1 MSDSKESINWSESV
15 ANDPKHRPQ
24 VLTAPSTTV
33 RKEWSRRPQEAHLMD
48 GDMVRRLTVE
58 EISVIQGFPVSWFE
72 GLQLSENDKIALLG
86 NAVPPPVSQVIG
98 DVLLAGNSYAGRGV
112 IEICAGIGGLGFG
125 FKSLEVL
132 AQVELWDKACTV
144 LRAHASNPA
153 TVHEMKAQDFDF
165 RKFKGRVA
173 GLIGGPPCQPWS
185 QAGNKLGASD
195 PRDVMGFTPEAVAQ
209 CEPDFFLFEN
219 VPGLITS
226 KAHSEYV
233 QDLVGRLTHPSSG
246 LEYGVHVMPINCADY
261 GVPQLRKR
269 VFIIGIKGRS
279 KTQVMA
285 VAESIVKRASHA
297 DPSKPQIGKMNWVTL
312 KEAFSGIFG
321 DGAWKAMPTVENE
334 RSNSAI
340 TSQTATS
347 ESLQP
352 SGIRQYT
359 KIELGW
365 PGKDQE
371 LDTTNGKWQFKARAS
386 GNYRHAL
393 VHSAGSSSLNP
404 DFVIFGDEAKCLS
417 AFRGIPKSK
426 VGLVY
431 MDAPRLED
439 VEELAPPG
447 LANSCWLSYVRDI
460 AQSARRLLD
469 PHSGFFALQID
480 EANAHHARL
489 VLDEVFGASCH
500 VTTFAWEK
508 KYSPQ
513 NDATKTTPTDS
524 FDYISVYS
532 VSHKDYLT
540 PIRIQKQIEELKDDG
555 DFRGAFISGH
565 KGAKSGS
572 ESSKFKAYTSPYRWR
587 LSGREKL
594 PPNSHFDDVSG
605 VLYVESFD
613 EVGSFEMTF
622 EALDVEGGS
631 SAAKMRVNVQNEG
644 TPHMAKD
651 IPWLFSPHQG
661 AGGQLRVKDLE
672 VPGVVGR
679 PICVVLEAS
688 GGAVFPVKEL
698 APGEGRY
705 WEFSKSNLRESALEA
720 RVDFGKKGTSIP
732 SIKKYQ
738 SSDGTKG
745 FAVRNWLPHE
755 EYGKSEDATRQ
766 LKELSSLGFFPSD
779 FPRVA
784 KPEKLIAFIM
794 DLLAPNKEHLVV
806 SVGDMTGTLASV
818 CLKKGRRFAHLVGAS
833 PESEKIYSSVAKAR
847 WKAVVSNADK
857 LGLDYDPIE
866 LSPEIS
872 DFRLSMTKIWH
883 LEAQAIATVESF
895 SQGEWPSFQASCV
908 GCCLPTDVE
917 NVFKSEC
924 GTELAVI
931 LAQDEVVDSTQLA
944 EISRTY
950 TAYQKIYVIGERWE
964 MPEGDLP
971 PSRIV
976 ALRSPNDLK

>member
-1 MSDSKESINWSESV
+1 MSDSSESINWSESV

-24 VLTAPSTTV
+24 VLNAPATTV

-48 GDMVRRLTVE
+48 GEMVRRLTVE
-58 EISVIQGFPVSWFE
+58 EICVIQGFPTSWFE
-72 GLQLSENDKIALLG
+72 GLQLTENDKIALLG
-86 NAVPPPVSQVIG
+86 NAVPPPVSKVIG
-98 DVLLAGNSYAGRGV
+98 DVLLAGNAFPGRGV

-132 AQVELWDKACTV
+132 AQIELWDKACAV
-144 LRAHASNPA
+144 LRAHASDP
-153 TVHEMKAQDFDF
+153 TVVHEMKAQDFDF

-185 QAGNKLGASD
+185 QAGNKLGAKD

-233 QDLVGRLTHPSSG
+233 QDLVDRLTHPSAG
-246 LEYGVHVMPINCADY
+246 LEYGVHVLPINCADY

-285 VAESIVKRASHA
+285 VAESIVKRASHS
-297 DPSKPQIGKMNWVTL
+297 DPAKPQIGKMNWITL
-312 KEAFSGIFG
+312 KEAFLGIFG
-321 DGAWKAMPTVENE
+321 ESAWKAMPAAESE
-334 RSNSAI
+334 RASSTIASRDGV
-340 TSQTATS
+340 TEGVSSSDA
-347 ESLQP
+347 
-352 SGIRQYT
+352 RQFAR
-359 KIELGW
+359 IELGW

-371 LDTTNGKWQFKARAS
+371 LDTQQGRWSFKVRAA
-386 GNYRHAL
+386 GNYRYGL
-393 VHSAGSSSLNP
+393 VQSSGSSSIKPNY
-404 DFVIFGDEAKCLS
+404 VVFGDEAKSLS

-426 VGLVY
+426 VSLVY
-431 MDAPRLED
+431 LDAPRLED
-439 VEELAPPG
+439 VAEWAPPG
-447 LANSCWLSYVRDI
+447 MANSCWLSYVRDI

-587 LSGREKL
+587 LEGRDKL
-594 PPNSHFDDVSG
+594 PGKSHFDEVSG
-605 VLYVESFD
+605 ILYVESFD
-613 EVGSFEMTF
+613 NVGSYEMTF
-622 EALDVEGGS
+622 EAQDAD
-631 SAAKMRVNVQNEG
+631 SATSRAKLRVNVVSQG
-644 TPHMAKD
+644 TPHKAED
-651 IPWLFSPHQG
+651 IPWLFKPHQSKTG
-661 AGGQLRVKDLE
+661 NLKVNDL
-672 VPGVVGR
+672 VVQGVLGR
-679 PICVVLEAS
+679 PISIVLEAS
-688 GGAVFPVKEL
+688 GGAAFPAKEL

-705 WEFSKSNLRESALEA
+705 WEFSKSNLKESALEA

-766 LKELSSLGFFPSD
+766 LKELSSLGFVASD

-784 KPEKLIAFIM
+784 KPEKLLAFITE
-794 DLLAPNKEHLVV
+794 LLAPNKDDLVIA
-806 SVGDMTGTLASV
+806 VGDMTGTLASV
-818 CLKKGRRFAHLVGAS
+818 CLKKRRRFAHLVGSHLGA
-833 PESEKIYSSVAKAR
+833 ENTYSTVAAAR
-847 WKAVVSNADK
+847 WRAVVSNVDK
-857 LGLDYDPIE
+857 NGLDYDPIQTT
-866 LSPEIS
+866 PEIS
-872 DFRLSMTKIWH
+872 DLRLSKTKIWH
-883 LEAQAIATVESF
+883 LAAQSIATVESF
-895 SQGEWPSFQASCV
+895 IPAEWPSFQASCV
-908 GCCLPTDVE
+908 GCCLPTDVR

-924 GTELAVI
+924 GTEVAVI
-931 LAQDEVVDSTQLA
+931 LDQDEVVDSTQLA

-950 TAYQKIYVIGERWE
+950 SQYPKVYVIGERWE
-964 MPEGDLP
+964 MPDGDLP

-976 ALRSPNDLK
+976 ALRAPNDLK